1 MSKASNY
8 SFKLE
13 LILEVKLVL
22 VENLQT
28 YQIQFQVFSIT
39 LNSLESELEH
49 RIRGRTHGTKR

>member
-13 LILEVKLVL
+13 IILEVKLVL

-28 YQIQFQVFSIT
+28 HISK
-39 LNSLESELEH
+39 SLLST
-49 RIRGRTHGTKR
+49 I